1 MVVIESHQ
9 TEHFDTGRIETQQSK
24 KHSKTHLANLF
35 QSLLFAQARVLRQL
49 VCHANPLLRLH
60 LSAKVEGFDTKVVG
74 MDSSVVDVRFRV
86 LSTAGFDSL
95 EDFIPYQEWPMLRL
109 NIMASMLHA
118 EHDTEELKISDL
130 CRLLVVAL
138 VQHKDATI
146 CQSICALGSCR
157 MGAQRLLAK
166 SESTEEEG
174 AAGLGSLQIRFHHL
188 PLQA

>member
-9 TEHFDTGRIETQQSK
+9 TEYLDTGRIKTQQSK
-24 KHSKTHLANLF
+24 KHSKTHLANFF

-118 EHDTEELKISDL
+118 EHDTDLKKLEEELNEALRGSEDSRIALSDL
-130 CRLLVVAL
+130 KEENEAAL
-138 VQHKDATI
+138 
-146 CQSICALGSCR
+146 
-157 MGAQRLLAK
+157 
-166 SESTEEEG
+166 EE
-174 AAGLGSLQIRFHHL
+174 
-188 PLQA
+188 LQAGIQNV